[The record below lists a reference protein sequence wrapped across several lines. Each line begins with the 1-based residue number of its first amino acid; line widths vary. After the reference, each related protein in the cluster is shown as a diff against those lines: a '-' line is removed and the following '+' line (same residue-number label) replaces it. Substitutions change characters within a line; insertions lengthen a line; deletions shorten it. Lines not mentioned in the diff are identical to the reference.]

1 MQAPVL
7 GERLMDFVRA
17 RSFMVRYRTSLK
29 DISILV
35 AVFLVGLYLT
45 FEYDIF
51 KNSDGVAVHARTI
64 ELDEALL
71 LGGIM
76 ALGLLAFSVR
86 RYIEQRRETTL
97 RVEAEQHV
105 RTLAFQDALTGL
117 ANRRQFDDALKAAT
131 EALPREGA
139 VHALILL
146 DLNDFKQVNDI
157 YGHGVGDQVLTIVAQ
172 RLSGVMRDGDL
183 AARLG
188 GDEFAILARHLVGP
202 EAATSVALRV
212 IEAFKEP
219 IVTGPLKHQIGAALG
234 ISLVPS
240 DAVAPEPALRKADL
254 ALYRAKEERRS
265 ALRFFEEDMD
275 KRVQE
280 RQWLVQELRAAVAKG
295 SICAYFQPS
304 VHLDTKRIVS
314 FEAVPRWVHP
324 SFGEIM
330 PDRFIPIAE
339 ESGLIH
345 ELSDQ
350 IFRQACTAA
359 AQWPSDVGLSIDVL
373 SSQLKDNKLKTR
385 ILNILSETGLPPERL
400 EIEITESTLVG
411 NLEAAQDILGGLR
424 QAGVRIALD
433 NFGTGYSSLYHLRN
447 FKMDKIK
454 IDRSFIRGML
464 TEQEDAGIVRA
475 LVGLAHGLGVTIAAE
490 GIENSAQQ
498 ASLIRTGCEQGQGHF
513 YSNPVSADRTF
524 SIIEGAALPVA
535 PPPASEMC
543 EYSREA

>member
-1 MQAPVL
+1 
-7 GERLMDFVRA
+7 
-17 RSFMVRYRTSLK
+17 MVRYRTSLK

-219 IVTGPLKHQIGAALG
+219 IVTGSLKHQIGAALG

-535 PPPASEMC
+535 PPLASEMC